1 MYISMFG
8 CARYPSG
15 QYVVG
20 KKKDLIASGVNKM
33 YRCGEKA
40 RAQPTIAGIYW
51 ILFILV
57 CSFVMLSL
65 FIGGEADEHLAASST
80 RDRRLAAFGGT
91 KWPVFEKSP

>member
-65 FIGGEADEHLAASST
+65 FIGVITLAMQVIDDSLTSCIYLPACP
-80 RDRRLAAFGGT
+80 ACF
-91 KWPVFEKSP
+91 